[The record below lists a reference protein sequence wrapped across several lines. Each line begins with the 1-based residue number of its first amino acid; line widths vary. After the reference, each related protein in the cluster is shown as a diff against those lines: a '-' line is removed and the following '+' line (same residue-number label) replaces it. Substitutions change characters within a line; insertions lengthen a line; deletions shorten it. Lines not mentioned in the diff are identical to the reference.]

1 MENKFRILVNSTHKN
16 IIAFIYQPV
25 IYIDSFSITV
35 TLLSSFAMTSTYLDS
50 ANSLALVP

>member
-16 IIAFIYQPV
+16 IIAFIYQPI